1 MKISVIIPVY
11 NTEKYLKQC
20 LDSVLSQ
27 ELSDYEIICINDG
40 STDSS
45 YKILNEYASIYKKIK
60 LINIKNSGVSAAR
73 NIGLKYAEGE
83 YILFVDSDD
92 WIEPNSLEK
101 LYDCIKKK
109 NVDILEFR
117 NDSYCESVRSTG
129 NFFEIENYENNT
141 LNKVDLLYTL
151 WNKLYKN
158 EFIRKNNIYFPEG
171 LKNAEDGVFNLLCLY
186 AKPKFDICKEL
197 VYHYRFLRENS
208 ATANIKSIDG
218 EIETCIYTINLPEY
232 MNTSFENKV
241 LTMEKYIKGILY
253 WYNKVE
259 TSRNYVK
266 KFSEIYKLYNFYKY
280 ITKNIEQDVL
290 KNTYNYNILKKHLRQ
305 NIFSITN
312 LYRNGEKI
320 KILKFLHIKIMIFS
334 SKINHFTTEYK
345 YKILGLTVLK
355 SRIKNIFQHTEV
367 LNLFGFIPIYKH
379 NILKRQQNRYIKLL
393 DDLYPQ
399 YDSYFMLA
407 CNLGETFLFLA
418 HFKEILSK
426 YNVNNPLIIVD
437 KKRMRDCCNI
447 FTNLGIPNV
456 LFEDC
461 TSLFLNEYTE
471 YKGKKYINL
480 LNYDYFIKYADFEIS
495 DKKRHYYDILK
506 DKLLLT
512 SAPEIPTLNITSEK
526 VKQISQC
533 LLNNRYIIICPEA
546 VSIQGLDL
554 RFWESLVNELEKIG
568 YKIFFNV
575 GNMGFYLKNTLTVFL
590 TIDEIAQLAINCS
603 LIIGLRSGLLEILS
617 MVSKKTTIAIYN
629 RYVDTL
635 PNKMTPNEAMRG
647 FSLKKL
653 PNIDPNNI
661 FEYNCEEYCQ
671 TELLYE
677 IITIVKN
684 LNEEANFVN

>member
-1 MKISVIIPVY
+1 M
-11 NTEKYLKQC
+11 
-20 LDSVLSQ
+20 
-27 ELSDYEIICINDG
+27 
-40 STDSS
+40 
-45 YKILNEYASIYKKIK
+45 
-60 LINIKNSGVSAAR
+60 
-73 NIGLKYAEGE
+73 
-83 YILFVDSDD
+83 
-92 WIEPNSLEK
+92 
-101 LYDCIKKK
+101 
-109 NVDILEFR
+109 
-117 NDSYCESVRSTG
+117 
-129 NFFEIENYENNT
+129 
-141 LNKVDLLYTL
+141 
-151 WNKLYKN
+151 
-158 EFIRKNNIYFPEG
+158 
-171 LKNAEDGVFNLLCLY
+171 
-186 AKPKFDICKEL
+186 
-197 VYHYRFLRENS
+197 
-208 ATANIKSIDG
+208 
-218 EIETCIYTINLPEY
+218 
-232 MNTSFENKV
+232 
-241 LTMEKYIKGILY
+241 
-253 WYNKVE
+253 
-259 TSRNYVK
+259 
-266 KFSEIYKLYNFYKY
+266 
-280 ITKNIEQDVL
+280 
-290 KNTYNYNILKKHLRQ
+290 
-305 NIFSITN
+305 
-312 LYRNGEKI
+312 
-320 KILKFLHIKIMIFS
+320 
-334 SKINHFTTEYK
+334 
-345 YKILGLTVLK
+345 
-355 SRIKNIFQHTEV
+355 
-367 LNLFGFIPIYKH
+367 
-379 NILKRQQNRYIKLL
+379 
-393 DDLYPQ
+393 
-399 YDSYFMLA
+399 
-407 CNLGETFLFLA
+407 
-418 HFKEILSK
+418 
-426 YNVNNPLIIVD
+426 NNPLIIVD